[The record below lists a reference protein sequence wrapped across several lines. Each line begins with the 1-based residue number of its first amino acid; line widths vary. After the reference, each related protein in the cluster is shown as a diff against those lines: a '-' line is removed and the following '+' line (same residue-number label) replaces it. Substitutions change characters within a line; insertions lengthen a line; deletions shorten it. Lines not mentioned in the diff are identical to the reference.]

1 MYAYDMHHVF
11 FIHSF
16 VGGNLGCL
24 CPHTHTHTHTPR
36 LVHQEG
42 PNGTV
47 KYTDPL
53 CVGISNI
60 WVEGNWRK

>member
-11 FIHSF
+11 FIHSS
-16 VGGNLGCL
+16 VSGNLGCL
-24 CPHTHTHTHTPR
+24 HPYTHPR
-36 LVHQEG
+36 PQEG
-42 PNGTV
+42 PNATV
-47 KYTDPL
+47 KYTHPL